1 MICSDIFISMIK
13 SYYDMIFTETYSKYM
28 IDVFSIIYSY
38 KLINILCWYLGG
50 QLIFNYSLEWQ

>member
-1 MICSDIFISMIK
+1 
-13 SYYDMIFTETYSKYM
+13 MIFTETYSKYL

-38 KLINILCWYLGG
+38 KLINMLCWYLGG